1 MEEVVSCCSNNLF
14 LIFKKDMKLTT
25 LTRQELY
32 EEIIDLAQGQGVN
45 SQETWNELVDETV
58 ESHLDLGELDVDRD
72 TEGLKEGLYAQY
84 GEYKHQMAEE
94 DLGGVEDEGELKE
107 EKGDVLGET
116 RDTTLDE

>member
-58 ESHLDLGELDVDRD
+58 ESHLDLGELDVDQD

>member
-1 MEEVVSCCSNNLF
+1 
-14 LIFKKDMKLTT
+14 MKLTT

-58 ESHLDLGELDVDRD
+58 ESHLDLGELDVDQD